1 MLKNYLKI
9 SWRNLIQNKVYSFIN
24 ITGLAI
30 GLAVCMLIVLYVG
43 HEYSYDRFHKNAE
56 RIFSVKSKLKLGND
70 SLYLNQLP
78 YSTPVELQ
86 QTEPSVEAFLRVR
99 QEREA
104 IIQNNQEPS
113 LKFAENKFIFTDPNF
128 FTFFSFKLQQGNKE
142 QVLQHPFSVVI
153 SENIARKYFGEKDPV
168 GKTIRYN
175 NTYDFI
181 VTGVAGKIPS
191 NSSIE
196 YDFVASVSSL
206 TSMAAKE
213 NSETKEENS
222 FLTYF
227 LLRQPADI
235 GKVEQQLL
243 RLGQAK
249 NKATGSY
256 IGTPLTSLRLSEGTD
271 TSNTKYL
278 KIFPFVAALI
288 LVLALIN
295 YMSLSTA
302 RSTTRT
308 KEIGVRKVLGAGRNM
323 IASQFFVESVLF
335 TSIAFVLGYLLCTFF
350 RPLFF
355 DFLQINIDGSFLLN
369 QYILLS
375 FGCLFII
382 TAILAAS
389 YPSILLSAY
398 KPAVVLYGKLS
409 RQSGGISVR
418 KFFTVFQ
425 FSISVIL
432 IVCGIVIN
440 KQIDFFRSTDTG
452 VSRENIV
459 MIPFTSNAAKQY
471 DALKKD
477 LSSTSAASQVSTALH
492 PMYKGYDVMGTKATN
507 TSQFVLIPYM
517 LVDQD
522 FISLLRLQWKIK
534 PQDPL
539 FYNNDS
545 AAILNETALQKL
557 GLGNDAVGKKMDD
570 ELTVAGVL
578 KDFNYAS
585 LQNKIDALCLFV
597 THDMYDSSSFW
608 AKNGGCFFV
617 KINPNVNISRFINEA
632 KTVYGKYDNE
642 SPFTY
647 NFLDDAFDAMYQ
659 AEDRLLKLLTAFTA
673 FTIFIACLGL
683 FGLAAFMV
691 IQRTKEVGVRKV
703 LGASVAQVT
712 FLLSKDFA
720 KLVLISVVIASP
732 IAWWIMDKWLTAFA
746 YRTPISWWVFG
757 ITVCIILSVALI
769 TVSVQAIKA
778 AVANPIKSLR
788 TE

>member
-30 GLAVCMLIVLYVG
+30 GLAVCMLIILFLG
-43 HEYSYDRFHKNAE
+43 HEYSYDKFHKNAG
-56 RIFSVKSKLKLGND
+56 RIFSVKSKIKLGND

-99 QEREA
+99 QEQEA
-104 IIQNNQEPS
+104 IIQNNLQPS
-113 LKFAENKFIFTDPNF
+113 LKFAENKFFFTDANF
-128 FTFFSFKLQQGNKE
+128 FKFFSFKLQQGNKE
-142 QVLQHPFSVVI
+142 QVLQNPFSVVI
-153 SENIARKYFGEKDPV
+153 SQNIAKKYFRDEDPV

-175 NTYDFI
+175 NTYDFVI
-181 VTGVAGKIPS
+181 TGVAGKIPS

-196 YDFVASVSSL
+196 FDFVASISSL
-206 TSMAAKE
+206 ASIAAKE
-213 NSETKEENS
+213 NGKAIEENE

-227 LLRQPADI
+227 LLKQPADI

-243 RLGQAK
+243 RLVEPK
-249 NKATGSY
+249 KKAFGRF
-256 IGTPLTSLRLSEGTD
+256 IGTPLTSLRLSEGAD

-278 KIFPFVAALI
+278 KIFPFVAILI

-308 KEIGVRKVLGAGRNM
+308 KEIGVRKVLGADRKM

-335 TSIAFVLGYLLCTFF
+335 TSIAFVLGYVLCTIF

-355 DFLQINIDGSFLLN
+355 DFMQINIDGSFLLN

-398 KPAVVLYGKLS
+398 RPVVVLYGKLG

-440 KQIDFFRSTDTG
+440 KQIDFFRNTDTG
-452 VSRENIV
+452 VNRENIV
-459 MIPFTSNAAKQY
+459 MIPFTSNAAKHY
-471 DALKKD
+471 EALKKD
-477 LSSTSAASQVSTALH
+477 LSSISATRQVSTALH
-492 PMYKGYDVMGTKATN
+492 PMYKGYDIMGTKATG
-507 TSQFVLIPYM
+507 TGQIVLIPYM

-522 FISLLRLQWKIK
+522 FISLLGLQWKIK

-539 FYNNDS
+539 FYHNDS
-545 AAILNETALQKL
+545 AVILNETALQKL
-557 GLGNDAVGKKMDD
+557 GMGNDAVGKKMDD
-570 ELTVAGVL
+570 ESTVAGVL

-597 THDMYDSSSFW
+597 THDMHDSSSFW

-617 KINPNVNISRFINEA
+617 KINPNVSISRFINEA
-632 KTVYGKYDNE
+632 KSVYGKYDNQ

-647 NFLDDAFDAMYQ
+647 NFLDDAFEAMYT

-691 IQRTKEVGVRKV
+691 IRRTKEVGVRKV

-732 IAWWIMDKWLTAFA
+732 LAWWIMDKWLTAFA
-746 YRTPISWWVFG
+746 YRTPVSWWVFG
-757 ITVCIILSVALI
+757 ITACITLSVALI
-769 TVSVQAIKA
+769 TISVQAIKA
-778 AVANPIKSLR
+778 AVANPVKSLR

>member
-1 MLKNYLKI
+1 MFKNYLKI

-30 GLAVCMLIVLYVG
+30 GLAACMLIVLYVG

-56 RIFSVKSKLKLGND
+56 RIFSVKSKIKLGND
-70 SLYLNQLP
+70 SLYLTQLP
-78 YSTPVELQ
+78 YTTPVELQ

-113 LKFAENKFIFTDPNF
+113 LKFAENKFFFADANF
-128 FTFFSFKLQQGNKE
+128 FTFFSFKLQRGNKD
-142 QVLQHPFSVVI
+142 QVLQNPFSVVI
-153 SENIARKYFGEKDPV
+153 SQNIAKKYFGEKDPV

-175 NTYDFI
+175 NIYDFI

-196 YDFVASVSSL
+196 FDFITSISSL
-206 TSMAAKE
+206 YSIAAKD
-213 NSETKEENS
+213 SGQAMEENNFS
-222 FLTYF
+222 TYF
-227 LLRQPADI
+227 LLKQPADI
-235 GKVEQQLL
+235 STVEQQLL
-243 RLGQAK
+243 RLGQPK
-249 NKATGSY
+249 NKAIGRY
-256 IGTPLTSLRLSEGTD
+256 IGTPLTSLRLSEATD
-271 TSNTKYL
+271 NSNTKYL

-288 LVLALIN
+288 LILALIN

-308 KEIGVRKVLGAGRNM
+308 KEIGVRKVLGADRKM
-323 IASQFFVESVLF
+323 IASQFFVESLLF
-335 TSIAFVLGYLLCTFF
+335 TSIAFVLGYVLCNLF

-355 DFLQINIDGSFLLN
+355 DMMQINIDGSFLLN

-375 FGCLFII
+375 FGLLFII

-398 KPAVVLYGKLS
+398 RPVVVLYGKLS
-409 RQSGGISVR
+409 RQGGGISVR

-440 KQIDFFRSTDTG
+440 KQIDFFRNTDTG
-452 VSRENIV
+452 VNRENIV
-459 MIPFTSNAAKQY
+459 LIPFTSNAAKHY
-471 DALKKD
+471 EALKKD
-477 LSSTSAASQVSTALH
+477 IGSISATRQVSIALH
-492 PMYKGYDVMGTKATN
+492 PMYKGYDMMGTKATS
-507 TSQFVLIPYM
+507 TGQFVFIPWM

-522 FISLLRLQWKIK
+522 FISLLGLQWKIK

-545 AAILNETALQKL
+545 AVILNETALQKL
-557 GLGNDAVGKKMDD
+557 GMGNDAVGRKMDD

-585 LQNKIDALCLFV
+585 LQNKIEALCLFV
-597 THDMYDSSSFW
+597 TKDNDSSSLW
-608 AKNGGCFFV
+608 TKNGGCFFV

-632 KTVYGKYDNE
+632 KTVYGKYDGE

-647 NFLDDAFDAMYQ
+647 NFLDDAFDAMYK
-659 AEDRLLKLLTAFTA
+659 AEDRLLKLLTAFTVFA
-673 FTIFIACLGL
+673 IFIACLGL

-720 KLVLISVVIASP
+720 KLVLISVVIAAP

-757 ITVCIILSVALI
+757 ITACITLSVALI
-769 TVSVQAIKA
+769 TISVQAIKA
-778 AVANPIKSLR
+778 AVANPVKSLR

>member
-1 MLKNYLKI
+1 MFKNYLKI

-56 RIFSVKSKLKLGND
+56 RIFSVKSKIKLGND
-70 SLYLNQLP
+70 SLYLTQLP
-78 YSTPVELQ
+78 YTTPVELQ

-113 LKFAENKFIFTDPNF
+113 LKFAENKFFFADANF
-128 FTFFSFKLQQGNKE
+128 FTFFSFKLQRGNKD
-142 QVLQHPFSVVI
+142 QVLQNPFSVVI
-153 SENIARKYFGEKDPV
+153 SQNIAKKYFGEKDPV

-175 NTYDFI
+175 NIYDFI

-196 YDFVASVSSL
+196 FDFITSISSL
-206 TSMAAKE
+206 YSIAAKD
-213 NSETKEENS
+213 SGQAMEENNFS
-222 FLTYF
+222 TYF
-227 LLRQPADI
+227 LLKQPADI
-235 GKVEQQLL
+235 STVEQQLL
-243 RLGQAK
+243 RLGQPK
-249 NKATGSY
+249 NKAIGRY
-256 IGTPLTSLRLSEGTD
+256 IGTPLTSLRLSEATD
-271 TSNTKYL
+271 NSNTKYL

-288 LVLALIN
+288 LILALIN

-308 KEIGVRKVLGAGRNM
+308 KEIGVRKVLGADRKM

-335 TSIAFVLGYLLCTFF
+335 TSIAFVLGYVLCNLF

-355 DFLQINIDGSFLLN
+355 DLMQINIDGSFLLN

-375 FGCLFII
+375 FGLLFII

-398 KPAVVLYGKLS
+398 RPVVVLYGKLS
-409 RQSGGISVR
+409 RQGGGISVR

-440 KQIDFFRSTDTG
+440 KQIDFFRNTDTG
-452 VSRENIV
+452 VNRENIV
-459 MIPFTSNAAKQY
+459 LIPFTSNAAKHY
-471 DALKKD
+471 EALKKD
-477 LSSTSAASQVSTALH
+477 IGSISATRQVSTALH
-492 PMYKGYDVMGTKATN
+492 PMYKGYDMMGTKATS
-507 TSQFVLIPYM
+507 TGQFVFIPWM

-522 FISLLRLQWKIK
+522 FISLLGLQWKIK

-545 AAILNETALQKL
+545 AVILNETALQKL
-557 GLGNDAVGKKMDD
+557 GMGNDAVGRKMDD

-585 LQNKIDALCLFV
+585 LQNKIEALCLFV
-597 THDMYDSSSFW
+597 TKDNDSSSLW
-608 AKNGGCFFV
+608 TKNGGCFFV

-632 KTVYGKYDNE
+632 KTVYGKYDGE

-647 NFLDDAFDAMYQ
+647 NFLDDAFDAMYK
-659 AEDRLLKLLTAFTA
+659 AEDRLLKLLTAFTVFA
-673 FTIFIACLGL
+673 IFIACLGL

-720 KLVLISVVIASP
+720 KLVLISVVIAAP

-757 ITVCIILSVALI
+757 ITACITLSVALI
-769 TVSVQAIKA
+769 TISVQAIKA
-778 AVANPIKSLR
+778 AVANPVKSLR

>member
-9 SWRNLIQNKVYSFIN
+9 SWRNLVQNKVYSFIN

-30 GLAVCMLIVLYVG
+30 GLAVCMLIVLYLG
-43 HEYSYDRFHKNAE
+43 HEYSYDKFHKNAG
-56 RIFSVKSKLKLGND
+56 RIFSVKSKIKLGND

-86 QTEPSVEAFLRVR
+86 KTEPSVEAFLRVR
-99 QEREA
+99 QERET

-113 LKFAENKFIFTDPNF
+113 LKFAENKFFFTDANF
-128 FTFFSFKLQQGNKE
+128 FTFFSFKLQQGNEE
-142 QVLQHPFSVVI
+142 QVLQNPFSVVI
-153 SENIARKYFGEKDPV
+153 SQNIAKKYFRDEDPV

-175 NTYDFI
+175 NSYDFVI
-181 VTGVAGKIPS
+181 TGVAGKIPS

-196 YDFVASVSSL
+196 FDFVASISNLVSI
-206 TSMAAKE
+206 AAKE
-213 NSETKEENS
+213 NGQAIGENNFS
-222 FLTYF
+222 TYF
-227 LLRQPADI
+227 LLKQSADI

-243 RLGQAK
+243 RLEELKKRGI
-249 NKATGSY
+249 GRY

-271 TSNTKYL
+271 NSNTKYL
-278 KIFPFVAALI
+278 KIFPFIAALI

-308 KEIGVRKVLGAGRNM
+308 KEIGVRKVLGASRKM
-323 IASQFFVESVLF
+323 IANQFFVESVLF
-335 TSIAFVLGYLLCTFF
+335 TSIAFVLGYVFCTLF

-355 DFLQINIDGSFLLN
+355 DFLQINIDGSFLLD

-375 FGCLFII
+375 FCCLFIV

-398 KPAVVLYGKLS
+398 RPAVVLYGKLS

-440 KQIDFFRSTDTG
+440 KQIDFFRNTDTG
-452 VSRENIV
+452 VDRENIV
-459 MIPFTSNAAKQY
+459 MIPFTSNAAKHY
-471 DALKKD
+471 EALKKD
-477 LSSTSAASQVSTALH
+477 LSSISATRQISTALH
-492 PMYKGYDVMGTKATN
+492 PMYKGYDIMGTKAAGTG
-507 TSQFVLIPYM
+507 QIVLIPWM

-522 FISLLRLQWKIK
+522 FITLLGLQWKIK

-545 AAILNETALQKL
+545 VAILNETALQKL
-557 GLGNDAVGKKMDD
+557 GMGDDAVGKKMDD
-570 ELTVAGVL
+570 ESTVAGVL

-585 LQNKIDALCLFV
+585 LQNKIEALCLFV
-597 THDMYDSSSFW
+597 THDNDSSSLW

-617 KINPNVNISRFINEA
+617 KINPNVNISRFINDA
-632 KTVYGKYDNE
+632 KSVFGKYDSE

-647 NFLDDAFDAMYQ
+647 NFLDDAFDAMYT
-659 AEDRLLKLLTAFTA
+659 AEDRLLKLLTTFTA

-703 LGASVAQVT
+703 LGASVAQIT

-720 KLVLISVVIASP
+720 KLVLMSVVIASP
-732 IAWWIMDKWLTAFA
+732 LAWWIMDKWLTAFA

-757 ITVCIILSVALI
+757 LTACITLSVALI
-769 TVSVQAIKA
+769 TISVQAIKT
-778 AVANPIKSLR
+778 AVANPVKSLR

>member
-1 MLKNYLKI
+1 MFRNYLKI

-56 RIFSVKSKLKLGND
+56 RIFSVKSKIKLGND
-70 SLYLNQLP
+70 SLYLTQLP
-78 YSTPVELQ
+78 YTTPVELQ
-86 QTEPSVEAFLRVR
+86 QTEPSVEAFLRMR

-113 LKFAENKFIFTDPNF
+113 LKFAENKFFFADANF
-128 FTFFSFKLQQGNKE
+128 FTFFSFKLQRGNKD
-142 QVLQHPFSVVI
+142 QVLQNPFSVVI
-153 SENIARKYFGEKDPV
+153 SQNIAKKYFGEKDPV

-196 YDFVASVSSL
+196 FDFITSISSL
-206 TSMAAKE
+206 YSIAAKD
-213 NSETKEENS
+213 SGQAMEENNFS
-222 FLTYF
+222 TYF
-227 LLRQPADI
+227 LLKQPADI
-235 GKVEQQLL
+235 SKVEQQLL
-243 RLGQAK
+243 RLGQPK
-249 NKATGSY
+249 NKAIGRY
-256 IGTPLTSLRLSEGTD
+256 IGTPLTSLRLSEATD
-271 TSNTKYL
+271 NSNTKYL

-288 LVLALIN
+288 LILALIN

-308 KEIGVRKVLGAGRNM
+308 KEIGVRKVLGADRKM

-335 TSIAFVLGYLLCTFF
+335 TSIAFVLGYVLCNLF

-355 DFLQINIDGSFLLN
+355 DLMQINIDGSFLLN

-375 FGCLFII
+375 FGLLFII

-398 KPAVVLYGKLS
+398 RPVVVLYGKLS

-440 KQIDFFRSTDTG
+440 KQIDFFRNTDTG
-452 VSRENIV
+452 VNRENIV
-459 MIPFTSNAAKQY
+459 LIPFTSNAAKHY
-471 DALKKD
+471 EALKKD
-477 LSSTSAASQVSTALH
+477 IGSISATRQVSTALH
-492 PMYKGYDVMGTKATN
+492 PMYKGYDMMGTKATS
-507 TSQFVLIPYM
+507 TGQFVFIPWM

-522 FISLLRLQWKIK
+522 FISLLGLQWKIK

-545 AAILNETALQKL
+545 AVILNETALQKL
-557 GLGNDAVGKKMDD
+557 GMGNDAVGRKMDD

-585 LQNKIDALCLFV
+585 LQNKIEALCLFV
-597 THDMYDSSSFW
+597 TKDNDSSSLW
-608 AKNGGCFFV
+608 TKNGGCFFV

-632 KTVYGKYDNE
+632 KTVYGKYDGE

-647 NFLDDAFDAMYQ
+647 NFLDDAFDAMYK
-659 AEDRLLKLLTAFTA
+659 AEDRLLKLLTAFTVFA
-673 FTIFIACLGL
+673 IFIACLGL

-720 KLVLISVVIASP
+720 KLVLISVVIAAP

-757 ITVCIILSVALI
+757 ITACITLSVALI
-769 TVSVQAIKA
+769 TISVQAIKA
-778 AVANPIKSLR
+778 AVANPVKSLR

>member
-1 MLKNYLKI
+1 MI
-9 SWRNLIQNKVYSFIN
+9 SQ
-24 ITGLAI
+24 
-30 GLAVCMLIVLYVG
+30 
-43 HEYSYDRFHKNAE
+43 
-56 RIFSVKSKLKLGND
+56 
-70 SLYLNQLP
+70 
-78 YSTPVELQ
+78 
-86 QTEPSVEAFLRVR
+86 
-99 QEREA
+99 
-104 IIQNNQEPS
+104 
-113 LKFAENKFIFTDPNF
+113 
-128 FTFFSFKLQQGNKE
+128 
-142 QVLQHPFSVVI
+142 
-153 SENIARKYFGEKDPV
+153 NIAKKYFRDEDPV

-196 YDFVASVSSL
+196 FDFVTSISSL
-206 TSMAAKE
+206 ASISAKE
-213 NSETKEENS
+213 NVKAIEENE

-227 LLRQPADI
+227 LLKQPADI
-235 GKVEQQLL
+235 DKVERQLL
-243 RLGQAK
+243 RLAEQKK
-249 NKATGSY
+249 NVAGRY
-256 IGTPLTSLRLSEGTD
+256 IGTPLTSLRLSEETD
-271 TSNTKYL
+271 NSNTKYL

-288 LVLALIN
+288 LILALIN

-308 KEIGVRKVLGAGRNM
+308 KEIGVRKVLGADRKM

-335 TSIAFVLGYLLCTFF
+335 TSIAFLLGYVLCTLF
-350 RPLFF
+350 RSLFF
-355 DFLQINIDGSFLLN
+355 DVMQINIDGSFLLN

-382 TAILAAS
+382 TAIVAAS

-398 KPAVVLYGKLS
+398 RPVVVLYGKLS
-409 RQSGGISVR
+409 RQTGGISVR

-440 KQIDFFRSTDTG
+440 KQIDFFRNTDTG
-452 VSRENIV
+452 VNRENIV
-459 MIPFTSNAAKQY
+459 MIPFSSNAAKQY
-471 DALKKD
+471 DALKRD
-477 LSSTSAASQVSTALH
+477 LSSISATSQISTALH
-492 PMYKGYDVMGTKATN
+492 PMYKGYDMMGTKAASTG
-507 TSQFVLIPYM
+507 QFIFIPYM

-522 FISLLRLQWKIK
+522 FISLLGLQWKIK

-557 GLGNDAVGKKMDD
+557 GMGNDAVGRKMDD
-570 ELTVAGVL
+570 ELTVAGVV

-585 LQNKIDALCLFV
+585 LQNNIQALCLFV
-597 THDMYDSSSFW
+597 TPETKFRNNDSSSLW

-617 KINPNVNISRFINEA
+617 KINPNVNISRFLNEA
-632 KTVYGKYDNE
+632 KSVYGKYDSE

-647 NFLDDAFDAMYQ
+647 NFLDDAFDAMYT

-720 KLVLISVVIASP
+720 KLVLVSVVIASP

-757 ITVCIILSVALI
+757 ITACITLSVALI
-769 TVSVQAIKA
+769 TISVQAIKTA
-778 AVANPIKSLR
+778 IANPIKSLR

>member
-9 SWRNLIQNKVYSFIN
+9 SWRNLVQNKVYSFIN

-30 GLAVCMLIVLYVG
+30 GLAVCMLIVLYLG
-43 HEYSYDRFHKNAE
+43 HEYSYDKFHKNAG
-56 RIFSVKSKLKLGND
+56 RIFSVKSKIKLGND

-86 QTEPSVEAFLRVR
+86 KTEPSVEAFLRVR
-99 QEREA
+99 QERET

-113 LKFAENKFIFTDPNF
+113 LKFAENKFFFTDANF
-128 FTFFSFKLQQGNKE
+128 FTFFSFKLQQGNEE
-142 QVLQHPFSVVI
+142 QVLQNPFSVVI
-153 SENIARKYFGEKDPV
+153 SQNIAKKYFRDEDPV

-175 NTYDFI
+175 NSYDFVI
-181 VTGVAGKIPS
+181 TGVAGKIPS

-196 YDFVASVSSL
+196 FDFVASISSL
-206 TSMAAKE
+206 VSIAAKE
-213 NSETKEENS
+213 NGRAIEEDG
-222 FLTYF
+222 FLTY
-227 LLRQPADI
+227 LILKQAADI

-243 RLGQAK
+243 RLEQPK
-249 NKATGSY
+249 NKAIGNY
-256 IGTPLTSLRLSEGTD
+256 IGTPLASLRLSEGID
-271 TSNTKYL
+271 NSNTKYL

-308 KEIGVRKVLGAGRNM
+308 KEIGVRKVLGADRKM

-335 TSIAFVLGYLLCTFF
+335 TSIAFVLGYILCTLF

-355 DFLQINIDGSFLLN
+355 GFMQINIDGSFLLN

-375 FGCLFII
+375 FGCLFFI

-398 KPAVVLYGKLS
+398 RPAVILYGKLS

-440 KQIDFFRSTDTG
+440 KQIDFFRNTDTG
-452 VSRENIV
+452 VNRENIV
-459 MIPFTSNAAKQY
+459 MIPFTSNAAKHY
-471 DALKKD
+471 EALKKD
-477 LSSTSAASQVSTALH
+477 LSSIAATRQISTALH
-492 PMYKGYDVMGTKATN
+492 PMYKGYDIMGTKAAGTG
-507 TSQFVLIPYM
+507 QIVLIPWM

-522 FISLLRLQWKIK
+522 FISLLGLQWKIK

-545 AAILNETALQKL
+545 VAILNETALQKL
-557 GLGNDAVGKKMDD
+557 GMGNDAVGKKMDD
-570 ELTVAGVL
+570 ESTVAGVL

-585 LQNKIDALCLFV
+585 LQNKIEALCLFV
-597 THDMYDSSSFW
+597 TADNDSSSLW

-617 KINPNVNISRFINEA
+617 KINPNVNISRFINDA
-632 KTVYGKYDNE
+632 KSVFGKYDSE

-647 NFLDDAFDAMYQ
+647 NFLDDAFDAMYT
-659 AEDRLLKLLTAFTA
+659 AEDRLLKLLTTFTA

-703 LGASVAQVT
+703 LGASVAQIT

-720 KLVLISVVIASP
+720 KLVLMSVVIASP
-732 IAWWIMDKWLTAFA
+732 LAWWIMDKWLTAFA

-757 ITVCIILSVALI
+757 ITTCIILFVALVTI
-769 TVSVQAIKA
+769 SVQAIKT
-778 AVANPIKSLR
+778 AVANPVKSLR

>member
-1 MLKNYLKI
+1 MFKNYLKI
-9 SWRNLIQNKVYSFIN
+9 SWRSLIQNKVYSFIN

-30 GLAVCMLIVLYVG
+30 GLAACMLIVLYVG

-56 RIFSVKSKLKLGND
+56 RIFSVKSKIKLGND
-70 SLYLNQLP
+70 SLYLTQLP
-78 YSTPVELQ
+78 YTTPVELQ

-113 LKFAENKFIFTDPNF
+113 LKFAENKFFFADANF
-128 FTFFSFKLQQGNKE
+128 FSFFSFKLQRGNKD
-142 QVLQHPFSVVI
+142 QVLQNPFSVVI
-153 SENIARKYFGEKDPV
+153 SQNIAKKYFGEKDPV

-175 NTYDFI
+175 NIYDFI

-196 YDFVASVSSL
+196 FDFITSISSL
-206 TSMAAKE
+206 YSIAAKD
-213 NSETKEENS
+213 SGQAMEENNFS
-222 FLTYF
+222 TYF
-227 LLRQPADI
+227 LLKQPADI
-235 GKVEQQLL
+235 SKVEQQLL
-243 RLGQAK
+243 RLGQSK
-249 NKATGSY
+249 NKAIGKY
-256 IGTPLTSLRLSEGTD
+256 IGTPLTSLRLSEATD
-271 TSNTKYL
+271 NSNTKYL

-288 LVLALIN
+288 LILALIN

-308 KEIGVRKVLGAGRNM
+308 KEIGVRKVLGADRKM

-335 TSIAFVLGYLLCTFF
+335 TSIAFVLGYVLCSLF

-355 DFLQINIDGSFLLN
+355 DLMQINIDGSFLLN

-375 FGCLFII
+375 FGFLFII

-398 KPAVVLYGKLS
+398 RPVVVLYGKLS
-409 RQSGGISVR
+409 RQGGGISVR

-440 KQIDFFRSTDTG
+440 KQIDFFRNTDTG
-452 VSRENIV
+452 VNRENIV
-459 MIPFTSNAAKQY
+459 LIPFTSNAAKHY
-471 DALKKD
+471 EALKKD
-477 LSSTSAASQVSTALH
+477 IGAISATRQVSTALH
-492 PMYKGYDVMGTKATN
+492 PMYKGYDMMGTKATS
-507 TSQFVLIPYM
+507 TGQFVFIPWM

-522 FISLLRLQWKIK
+522 FISLLGLQWKIK

-545 AAILNETALQKL
+545 AVILNETALQKL
-557 GLGNDAVGKKMDD
+557 GMGNDAVGRKMDD

-585 LQNKIDALCLFV
+585 LQNKIEALCLFV
-597 THDMYDSSSFW
+597 TKDNDSSSLW
-608 AKNGGCFFV
+608 TKNGGCFFV
-617 KINPNVNISRFINEA
+617 KINPNVNISRFINDA
-632 KTVYGKYDNE
+632 RSVYGKYDRE

-647 NFLDDAFDAMYQ
+647 NFLDDAFDAMYK
-659 AEDRLLKLLTAFTA
+659 AEDRLLKLLTAFTVFA
-673 FTIFIACLGL
+673 IFIACLGL

-720 KLVLISVVIASP
+720 KLVLISVVIAAP

-757 ITVCIILSVALI
+757 ITACITLSVALI
-769 TVSVQAIKA
+769 TISVQAIKA
-778 AVANPIKSLR
+778 AVANPVKSLR

>member
-1 MLKNYLKI
+1 MFKNYLKI

-56 RIFSVKSKLKLGND
+56 RIFSVKSKIKLGND
-70 SLYLNQLP
+70 SLYLTQLP
-78 YSTPVELQ
+78 YTTPVELQ

-113 LKFAENKFIFTDPNF
+113 LKFAENKFFFADANF
-128 FTFFSFKLQQGNKE
+128 FTFFSFKLQRGNKD
-142 QVLQHPFSVVI
+142 QVLQNPFSVVI
-153 SENIARKYFGEKDPV
+153 SQNIAKKYFGEKDPV

-196 YDFVASVSSL
+196 FDFITSISSL
-206 TSMAAKE
+206 YSIAAKD
-213 NSETKEENS
+213 SGQAMEENNFS
-222 FLTYF
+222 TYF
-227 LLRQPADI
+227 LLKQPADI
-235 GKVEQQLL
+235 SKVEQQLL
-243 RLGQAK
+243 RLGQPK
-249 NKATGSY
+249 NKAIGRY
-256 IGTPLTSLRLSEGTD
+256 IGTPLTSLRLSEATD
-271 TSNTKYL
+271 NSNTKYL

-288 LVLALIN
+288 LILALIN

-308 KEIGVRKVLGAGRNM
+308 KEIGVRKVLGADRKM

-335 TSIAFVLGYLLCTFF
+335 TSIAFVLGYVLCSLF

-355 DFLQINIDGSFLLN
+355 DLMQIDIDGSFLLN

-375 FGCLFII
+375 FGFLFII

-398 KPAVVLYGKLS
+398 RPVVVLYGKLS

-440 KQIDFFRSTDTG
+440 KQIDFFRNTDTG
-452 VSRENIV
+452 VNRENIV
-459 MIPFTSNAAKQY
+459 LIPFTSNAAKHY
-471 DALKKD
+471 EALKKD
-477 LSSTSAASQVSTALH
+477 IGSISATRQVSTALH
-492 PMYKGYDVMGTKATN
+492 PMYKGYDMMGTKATS
-507 TSQFVLIPYM
+507 TGQFVFIPWM

-522 FISLLRLQWKIK
+522 FISLLGLQWKIK

-545 AAILNETALQKL
+545 AVILNETALQKL
-557 GLGNDAVGKKMDD
+557 GMGNDAVGRKMDD

-585 LQNKIDALCLFV
+585 LQNKIEALCLFV
-597 THDMYDSSSFW
+597 TKDNDSSSLW
-608 AKNGGCFFV
+608 TKNGGCFFV

-632 KTVYGKYDNE
+632 KTVYGKYDGE

-647 NFLDDAFDAMYQ
+647 NFLDDAFDAMYK
-659 AEDRLLKLLTAFTA
+659 AEDRLLKLLTAFTVFA
-673 FTIFIACLGL
+673 IFIACLGL

-720 KLVLISVVIASP
+720 KLVLISVVIAAP

-757 ITVCIILSVALI
+757 ITACITLSVALI
-769 TVSVQAIKA
+769 TISVQAIKA
-778 AVANPIKSLR
+778 AVANPVKSLR

>member
-1 MLKNYLKI
+1 MFKNYLKI
-9 SWRNLIQNKVYSFIN
+9 SWRSLIQNKVYSFIN

-30 GLAVCMLIVLYVG
+30 GLAACMLIVLYVG

-56 RIFSVKSKLKLGND
+56 RIFSVKSKIKLGND
-70 SLYLNQLP
+70 SLYLTQLP
-78 YSTPVELQ
+78 YTTPVELQ

-113 LKFAENKFIFTDPNF
+113 LKFAENKFFFADANF
-128 FTFFSFKLQQGNKE
+128 FTFFSFKLQRGNKD
-142 QVLQHPFSVVI
+142 QVLQNPFSVVI
-153 SENIARKYFGEKDPV
+153 SQNIAKKYFGEKDPV

-175 NTYDFI
+175 NIYDFI

-196 YDFVASVSSL
+196 FDFITSISSL
-206 TSMAAKE
+206 YSIAAKD
-213 NSETKEENS
+213 SGQAMEENNFS
-222 FLTYF
+222 TYF
-227 LLRQPADI
+227 LLKQPADI
-235 GKVEQQLL
+235 SKVEQQLL
-243 RLGQAK
+243 RLGQPK
-249 NKATGSY
+249 NKAIGRY
-256 IGTPLTSLRLSEGTD
+256 IGTPLTSLRLSEATD
-271 TSNTKYL
+271 NSNTKYL

-288 LVLALIN
+288 LILALIN

-308 KEIGVRKVLGAGRNM
+308 KEIGVRKVLGADRKM
-323 IASQFFVESVLF
+323 IASQFFVESLLF
-335 TSIAFVLGYLLCTFF
+335 TSIAFVLGYVLCNLF

-355 DFLQINIDGSFLLN
+355 DMMQINIDGSFLLN

-375 FGCLFII
+375 FGLLFII

-398 KPAVVLYGKLS
+398 RPVVVLYGKLS
-409 RQSGGISVR
+409 RQGGGISVR

-440 KQIDFFRSTDTG
+440 KQIDFFRNTDTG
-452 VSRENIV
+452 VNRENIV
-459 MIPFTSNAAKQY
+459 LIPFTSNAAKHY
-471 DALKKD
+471 EALKKD
-477 LSSTSAASQVSTALH
+477 IGSISATRQVSIALH
-492 PMYKGYDVMGTKATN
+492 PMYKGYDMMGTKATS
-507 TSQFVLIPYM
+507 TGQFVFIPWM

-522 FISLLRLQWKIK
+522 FISLLGLQWKIK

-545 AAILNETALQKL
+545 AVILNETALQKL
-557 GLGNDAVGKKMDD
+557 GMGNDAVGRKMDD

-585 LQNKIDALCLFV
+585 LQNKIEALCLFV
-597 THDMYDSSSFW
+597 TKDNDSSSLW
-608 AKNGGCFFV
+608 TKNGGCFFV

-632 KTVYGKYDNE
+632 KTVYGKYDGE

-647 NFLDDAFDAMYQ
+647 NFLDDAFDAMYK
-659 AEDRLLKLLTAFTA
+659 AEDRLLKLLTAFTVFA
-673 FTIFIACLGL
+673 IFIACLGL

-720 KLVLISVVIASP
+720 KLVLISVVIAAP

-757 ITVCIILSVALI
+757 ITACITLSVALI
-769 TVSVQAIKA
+769 TISVQAIKA
-778 AVANPIKSLR
+778 AVANPVKSLR

>member
-1 MLKNYLKI
+1 MFKNYLKI

-56 RIFSVKSKLKLGND
+56 RIFSVKSKIKLGND
-70 SLYLNQLP
+70 SLYLTQLP
-78 YSTPVELQ
+78 YTTPVELQ

-113 LKFAENKFIFTDPNF
+113 LKFAENKFFFADANF
-128 FTFFSFKLQQGNKE
+128 FTFFSFKLQRGNKD
-142 QVLQHPFSVVI
+142 QVLQNPFSVVI
-153 SENIARKYFGEKDPV
+153 SQNIAKKYFGEKDPV

-196 YDFVASVSSL
+196 FDFITSISSL
-206 TSMAAKE
+206 YSIAAKD
-213 NSETKEENS
+213 SGQAMEENNFS
-222 FLTYF
+222 TYF
-227 LLRQPADI
+227 LLKQPADI
-235 GKVEQQLL
+235 STVEQQLL
-243 RLGQAK
+243 RLGQPK
-249 NKATGSY
+249 NKAIGRY
-256 IGTPLTSLRLSEGTD
+256 IGTPLTSLRLSEATD
-271 TSNTKYL
+271 NSNTKYL

-288 LVLALIN
+288 LILALIN

-308 KEIGVRKVLGAGRNM
+308 KEIGVRKVLGADRKM
-323 IASQFFVESVLF
+323 IASQFFVESLLF
-335 TSIAFVLGYLLCTFF
+335 TSIAFVLGYVLCNLF

-355 DFLQINIDGSFLLN
+355 DMMQINIDGSFLLN

-375 FGCLFII
+375 FGLLFII

-398 KPAVVLYGKLS
+398 RPVVVLYGKLS
-409 RQSGGISVR
+409 RQGGGISVR

-440 KQIDFFRSTDTG
+440 KQIDFFRNTDTG
-452 VSRENIV
+452 VNRENIV
-459 MIPFTSNAAKQY
+459 LIPFTSNAAKHY
-471 DALKKD
+471 EALKKD
-477 LSSTSAASQVSTALH
+477 IGSISATRQVSTALH
-492 PMYKGYDVMGTKATN
+492 PMYKGYDMMGTKATS
-507 TSQFVLIPYM
+507 TGQFVFIPWM

-522 FISLLRLQWKIK
+522 FISLLGLQWKIK

-545 AAILNETALQKL
+545 AVILNETALQKL
-557 GLGNDAVGKKMDD
+557 GMGNDAVGRKMDD

-585 LQNKIDALCLFV
+585 LQNKIEALCLFV
-597 THDMYDSSSFW
+597 TKDNDSSSLW
-608 AKNGGCFFV
+608 TKNGGCFFV

-632 KTVYGKYDNE
+632 KTVYGKYDGE

-647 NFLDDAFDAMYQ
+647 NFLDDAFDAMYK
-659 AEDRLLKLLTAFTA
+659 AEDRLLKLLTAFTVFA
-673 FTIFIACLGL
+673 IFIACLGL

-720 KLVLISVVIASP
+720 KLVLISVVIAAP

-757 ITVCIILSVALI
+757 ITACITLSVALI
-769 TVSVQAIKA
+769 TISVQAIKA
-778 AVANPIKSLR
+778 AVANPVKSLR

>member
-9 SWRNLIQNKVYSFIN
+9 SWRNLVQNKVYSFIN

-56 RIFSVKSKLKLGND
+56 RIFSVKSKIKLGND

-113 LKFAENKFIFTDPNF
+113 LKFAENKFFFTDANF

-142 QVLQHPFSVVI
+142 QVLQNPFSVVI
-153 SENIARKYFGEKDPV
+153 SQNIAKKYFRDEDPV

-196 YDFVASVSSL
+196 FDFVTSISSL
-206 TSMAAKE
+206 ASIAAKE
-213 NSETKEENS
+213 NGKAIEEDD

-227 LLRQPADI
+227 LLKQPADI
-235 GKVEQQLL
+235 SKVEQQLL
-243 RLGQAK
+243 RLGEPK
-249 NKATGSY
+249 KKAIGSF

-288 LVLALIN
+288 LILALIN

-308 KEIGVRKVLGAGRNM
+308 KEIGVRKVLGAGRKM

-335 TSIAFVLGYLLCTFF
+335 TSIAFVLGYVLCTLF

-355 DFLQINIDGSFLLN
+355 DFMQINIDGSFLLN

-398 KPAVVLYGKLS
+398 RPVVVLYGKLG

-440 KQIDFFRSTDTG
+440 KQIDFFRNTDTG
-452 VSRENIV
+452 VNRENIV
-459 MIPFTSNAAKQY
+459 MIPFTSNAAKHY

-477 LSSTSAASQVSTALH
+477 LSSISATRQISTALH
-492 PMYKGYDVMGTKATN
+492 PMYKGYDIMGTKAASTG
-507 TSQFVLIPYM
+507 QIVLIP
-517 LVDQD
+517 
-522 FISLLRLQWKIK
+522 
-534 PQDPL
+534 
-539 FYNNDS
+539 
-545 AAILNETALQKL
+545 
-557 GLGNDAVGKKMDD
+557 
-570 ELTVAGVL
+570 
-578 KDFNYAS
+578 
-585 LQNKIDALCLFV
+585 
-597 THDMYDSSSFW
+597 
-608 AKNGGCFFV
+608 
-617 KINPNVNISRFINEA
+617 
-632 KTVYGKYDNE
+632 
-642 SPFTY
+642 
-647 NFLDDAFDAMYQ
+647 
-659 AEDRLLKLLTAFTA
+659 
-673 FTIFIACLGL
+673 
-683 FGLAAFMV
+683 
-691 IQRTKEVGVRKV
+691 
-703 LGASVAQVT
+703 
-712 FLLSKDFA
+712 
-720 KLVLISVVIASP
+720 
-732 IAWWIMDKWLTAFA
+732 
-746 YRTPISWWVFG
+746 
-757 ITVCIILSVALI
+757 
-769 TVSVQAIKA
+769 
-778 AVANPIKSLR
+778 
-788 TE
+788 

>member
-9 SWRNLIQNKVYSFIN
+9 SWRNLVQNKVYSFIN

-30 GLAVCMLIVLYVG
+30 GLAVCMLIILFLG
-43 HEYSYDRFHKNAE
+43 HEYSYDKFHKNAE
-56 RIFSVKSKLKLGND
+56 RIFSVKSKIKLGND

-78 YSTPVELQ
+78 YRTPLELQ

-104 IIQNNQEPS
+104 IIQNNQGPS
-113 LKFAENKFIFTDPNF
+113 LKFAESKFFFTDPNF

-142 QVLQHPFSVVI
+142 RVLQNPFSVVI
-153 SENIARKYFGEKDPV
+153 SQNTAKKYFGDEDPV

-181 VTGVAGKIPS
+181 ITGVAGKIPS

-196 YDFVASVSSL
+196 FDFVTSISSL

-213 NSETKEENS
+213 NGKAMEEDN

-227 LLRQPADI
+227 LLKQPADI

-243 RLGQAK
+243 RLEKSKQ
-249 NKATGSY
+249 KALGSY
-256 IGTPLTSLRLSEGTD
+256 IGTPLTSLRQSGGTD

-302 RSTTRT
+302 RATTRT
-308 KEIGVRKVLGAGRNM
+308 KEIGVRKVLGAGRKM
-323 IASQFFVESVLF
+323 IAGQFFVESVLF
-335 TSIAFVLGYLLCTFF
+335 TSIAFVLGYVLCTIF

-355 DFLQINIDGSFLLN
+355 DFMQINIDGSFLLN
-369 QYILLS
+369 HYILLP

-382 TAILAAS
+382 TAVLAAS

-398 KPAVVLYGKLS
+398 RPVVVLYGKPG

-432 IVCGIVIN
+432 LVCGIVIN
-440 KQIDFFRSTDTG
+440 KQIDFFRNTDTG
-452 VSRENIV
+452 VNRENIV
-459 MIPFTSNAAKQY
+459 MIPFTSNAAKHY

-477 LSSTSAASQVSTALH
+477 LSSISATRKISTALH
-492 PMYKGYDVMGTKATN
+492 PMYKGYDIMGTKAAGTG
-507 TSQFVLIPYM
+507 QFVFIPWM

-522 FISLLRLQWKIK
+522 FISLLGLQWKIK
-534 PQDPL
+534 PPDPL

-545 AAILNETALQKL
+545 AVILNETALQKL
-557 GLGNDAVGKKMDD
+557 GMGNDPVGKKMDD
-570 ELTVAGVL
+570 ELMVAGVV

-597 THDMYDSSSFW
+597 THGNDSSSLW
-608 AKNGGCFFV
+608 TKNGGCFFV
-617 KINPNVNISRFINEA
+617 EVHSYCHYFRFSNCA
-632 KTVYGKYDNE
+632 KNG
-642 SPFTY
+642 
-647 NFLDDAFDAMYQ
+647 
-659 AEDRLLKLLTAFTA
+659 
-673 FTIFIACLGL
+673 
-683 FGLAAFMV
+683 
-691 IQRTKEVGVRKV
+691 
-703 LGASVAQVT
+703 
-712 FLLSKDFA
+712 
-720 KLVLISVVIASP
+720 
-732 IAWWIMDKWLTAFA
+732 
-746 YRTPISWWVFG
+746 
-757 ITVCIILSVALI
+757 
-769 TVSVQAIKA
+769 
-778 AVANPIKSLR
+778 
-788 TE
+788 

>member
-1 MLKNYLKI
+1 MFKNYLKI

-56 RIFSVKSKLKLGND
+56 RIFSVKSKIKLGND
-70 SLYLNQLP
+70 SLYLTQLP
-78 YSTPVELQ
+78 YTTPVELQ

-113 LKFAENKFIFTDPNF
+113 LKFAENKFFFADANF
-128 FTFFSFKLQQGNKE
+128 FTFFSFKLQRGNKD
-142 QVLQHPFSVVI
+142 QVLQNPFSVVI
-153 SENIARKYFGEKDPV
+153 SQNIAKKYFGEKDPV

-196 YDFVASVSSL
+196 FDFITSISSL
-206 TSMAAKE
+206 YSIAAKD
-213 NSETKEENS
+213 SGQAMEENNFS
-222 FLTYF
+222 TYF
-227 LLRQPADI
+227 LLKQPADI
-235 GKVEQQLL
+235 STVEQQLL
-243 RLGQAK
+243 RLGQPK
-249 NKATGSY
+249 NKAIGRY
-256 IGTPLTSLRLSEGTD
+256 IGTPLTSLRLSEATD
-271 TSNTKYL
+271 NSNTKYL

-288 LVLALIN
+288 LILALIN

-308 KEIGVRKVLGAGRNM
+308 KEIGVRKVLGADRKM
-323 IASQFFVESVLF
+323 IASQFFVESLLF
-335 TSIAFVLGYLLCTFF
+335 TSIAFVLGYVLCNLF

-355 DFLQINIDGSFLLN
+355 DLMQINIDGSFLLN

-375 FGCLFII
+375 FGLLFII

-398 KPAVVLYGKLS
+398 RPVVVLYGKLS

-440 KQIDFFRSTDTG
+440 KQIDFFRNTDTG
-452 VSRENIV
+452 VNRENIV
-459 MIPFTSNAAKQY
+459 LIPFTSNAAKHY
-471 DALKKD
+471 EALKKD
-477 LSSTSAASQVSTALH
+477 IGSISATRQVSTALH
-492 PMYKGYDVMGTKATN
+492 PMYKGYDMMGTKATS
-507 TSQFVLIPYM
+507 TGQFVFIPWM

-522 FISLLRLQWKIK
+522 FISLLGLQWKIK
-534 PQDPL
+534 PQDSL

-545 AAILNETALQKL
+545 AVILNETALQKL
-557 GLGNDAVGKKMDD
+557 GMGNDAVGRKMDD

-585 LQNKIDALCLFV
+585 LQNKIEALCLFV
-597 THDMYDSSSFW
+597 TKDNDSSSLW
-608 AKNGGCFFV
+608 TKNGGCFFV

-632 KTVYGKYDNE
+632 KTVYGKYDGE

-647 NFLDDAFDAMYQ
+647 NFLDDAFDAMYK
-659 AEDRLLKLLTAFTA
+659 AEDRLLKLLTAFTVFA
-673 FTIFIACLGL
+673 IFIACLGL

-720 KLVLISVVIASP
+720 KLVLISVVIAAP

-757 ITVCIILSVALI
+757 ITACITLSVALI
-769 TVSVQAIKA
+769 TISVQAIKA
-778 AVANPIKSLR
+778 AVANPVKSLR

>member
-1 MLKNYLKI
+1 MFKNYLKI

-56 RIFSVKSKLKLGND
+56 RIFSVKSKIKLGND
-70 SLYLNQLP
+70 SLYLTQLP
-78 YSTPVELQ
+78 YTTPVELQ

-113 LKFAENKFIFTDPNF
+113 LKFAENKFFFADANF
-128 FTFFSFKLQQGNKE
+128 FTFFSFKLQRGNKD
-142 QVLQHPFSVVI
+142 QVLQNPFSVVI
-153 SENIARKYFGEKDPV
+153 SQNIAKKYFGEKDPV

-175 NTYDFI
+175 NIYDFI

-196 YDFVASVSSL
+196 FDFITSISSL
-206 TSMAAKE
+206 YSIAAKD
-213 NSETKEENS
+213 SGQAMEENNFS
-222 FLTYF
+222 TYF
-227 LLRQPADI
+227 LLKQPADI
-235 GKVEQQLL
+235 STVEQQLL
-243 RLGQAK
+243 RLGQPK
-249 NKATGSY
+249 NKAIGRY
-256 IGTPLTSLRLSEGTD
+256 IGTPLTSLRLSEATD
-271 TSNTKYL
+271 NSNTKYL

-288 LVLALIN
+288 LILALIN

-308 KEIGVRKVLGAGRNM
+308 KEIGVRKVLGADRKM

-335 TSIAFVLGYLLCTFF
+335 TSIAFVLGYVLCNLF

-355 DFLQINIDGSFLLN
+355 DLMQINIDGSFLLN

-375 FGCLFII
+375 FGFLFII

-398 KPAVVLYGKLS
+398 RPVVVLYGKLS

-440 KQIDFFRSTDTG
+440 KQIDFFRNTDTG
-452 VSRENIV
+452 VNRENIV
-459 MIPFTSNAAKQY
+459 LIPFTSNAAKHY
-471 DALKKD
+471 EALKKD
-477 LSSTSAASQVSTALH
+477 IGSISATRQVSTALH
-492 PMYKGYDVMGTKATN
+492 PMYKGYDMMGTKATS
-507 TSQFVLIPYM
+507 TGQFVFIPWM

-522 FISLLRLQWKIK
+522 FISLLGLQWKIK

-545 AAILNETALQKL
+545 AVILNETALQKL
-557 GLGNDAVGKKMDD
+557 GMGNDAVGRKMDD

-585 LQNKIDALCLFV
+585 LQNKIEALCLFV
-597 THDMYDSSSFW
+597 TKDNDSSSLW
-608 AKNGGCFFV
+608 TKNGGCFFV

-632 KTVYGKYDNE
+632 KTVYGKYDGE

-647 NFLDDAFDAMYQ
+647 NFLDDAFDAMYK
-659 AEDRLLKLLTAFTA
+659 AEDRLLKLLTAFTVFA
-673 FTIFIACLGL
+673 IFIACLGL

-720 KLVLISVVIASP
+720 KLVLISVVIAAP

-757 ITVCIILSVALI
+757 ITACITLSVALI
-769 TVSVQAIKA
+769 TISVQAIKA
-778 AVANPIKSLR
+778 AVANPVKSLR

>member
-1 MLKNYLKI
+1 MFKNYLKI

-56 RIFSVKSKLKLGND
+56 RIFSVKSKIKLGND
-70 SLYLNQLP
+70 SLYLTQLP
-78 YSTPVELQ
+78 YTTPVELQ

-113 LKFAENKFIFTDPNF
+113 LKFAENKFFFADANF
-128 FTFFSFKLQQGNKE
+128 FTFFSFKLQRGNKD
-142 QVLQHPFSVVI
+142 QVLQNPFSVVI
-153 SENIARKYFGEKDPV
+153 SQNIAKKYFGEKDPV

-196 YDFVASVSSL
+196 FDFITSISSL
-206 TSMAAKE
+206 YSIAAKD
-213 NSETKEENS
+213 SGQAMEENNFS
-222 FLTYF
+222 TYF
-227 LLRQPADI
+227 LLKQPADI
-235 GKVEQQLL
+235 STVEQQLL
-243 RLGQAK
+243 RLGQPK
-249 NKATGSY
+249 NKAIGRY
-256 IGTPLTSLRLSEGTD
+256 IGTPLTSLRLSEATD
-271 TSNTKYL
+271 NSNTKYL

-288 LVLALIN
+288 LILALIN

-308 KEIGVRKVLGAGRNM
+308 KEIGVRKVLGADRKM
-323 IASQFFVESVLF
+323 IASQFFVESLLF
-335 TSIAFVLGYLLCTFF
+335 TSIAFVLGYVLCNLF

-355 DFLQINIDGSFLLN
+355 DMMQINIDGSFLLN

-375 FGCLFII
+375 FGLLFII

-398 KPAVVLYGKLS
+398 RPVVVLYGKLS
-409 RQSGGISVR
+409 RQGGGISVR

-440 KQIDFFRSTDTG
+440 KQIDFFRNTDTG
-452 VSRENIV
+452 VNRENIV
-459 MIPFTSNAAKQY
+459 LIPFTSNAAKHY
-471 DALKKD
+471 EALKKD
-477 LSSTSAASQVSTALH
+477 IGSISATRQVSTALH
-492 PMYKGYDVMGTKATN
+492 PMYKGYDMMGTKATS
-507 TSQFVLIPYM
+507 TGQFVFIPWM

-522 FISLLRLQWKIK
+522 FISLLGLQWKIK
-534 PQDPL
+534 PQDSL

-545 AAILNETALQKL
+545 AVILNETALQKL
-557 GLGNDAVGKKMDD
+557 GMGNDAVGRKMDD

-585 LQNKIDALCLFV
+585 LQNKIEALCLFV
-597 THDMYDSSSFW
+597 TKDNDSSSLW
-608 AKNGGCFFV
+608 TKNGGCFFV

-632 KTVYGKYDNE
+632 KTVYGKYDGE

-647 NFLDDAFDAMYQ
+647 NFLDDAFDAMYK
-659 AEDRLLKLLTAFTA
+659 AEDRLLKLLTAFTVFA
-673 FTIFIACLGL
+673 IFIACLGL

-720 KLVLISVVIASP
+720 KLVLISVVIAAP

-757 ITVCIILSVALI
+757 ITACITLSVALI
-769 TVSVQAIKA
+769 TISVQAIKA
-778 AVANPIKSLR
+778 AVANPVKSLR

>member
-1 MLKNYLKI
+1 MFKNYLKI

-30 GLAVCMLIVLYVG
+30 GLAACMLIVLYVG

-56 RIFSVKSKLKLGND
+56 RIFSVKSKIKLGND
-70 SLYLNQLP
+70 SLYLTQLP
-78 YSTPVELQ
+78 YTTPVELH
-86 QTEPSVEAFLRVR
+86 QTEPSVEAFLRMR

-113 LKFAENKFIFTDPNF
+113 LKFAENKFFFADANF
-128 FTFFSFKLQQGNKE
+128 FTFFSFKLQRGNKD
-142 QVLQHPFSVVI
+142 QVLQNPFSVVI
-153 SENIARKYFGEKDPV
+153 SQNIAKKYFGEKDPV

-175 NTYDFI
+175 NIYDFI

-196 YDFVASVSSL
+196 FDFITSISSL
-206 TSMAAKE
+206 YSIAAKD
-213 NSETKEENS
+213 NGQAMEENNFS
-222 FLTYF
+222 TYF
-227 LLRQPADI
+227 LLKQPADI
-235 GKVEQQLL
+235 SKVEQQLL
-243 RLGQAK
+243 RLGQSK
-249 NKATGSY
+249 NKAIGKY
-256 IGTPLTSLRLSEGTD
+256 IGTPLTSLRLSEATD
-271 TSNTKYL
+271 NSNTKYL

-288 LVLALIN
+288 LILALIN

-308 KEIGVRKVLGAGRNM
+308 KEIGVRKVLGADRKM

-335 TSIAFVLGYLLCTFF
+335 TSIAFVLGYVLCNLF

-355 DFLQINIDGSFLLN
+355 DLMQINIDGSFLLN

-375 FGCLFII
+375 FGLLFII

-398 KPAVVLYGKLS
+398 RPVVVLYGKLS
-409 RQSGGISVR
+409 RQGGGISVR

-440 KQIDFFRSTDTG
+440 KQIDFFRNTDTG
-452 VSRENIV
+452 VNRENIV
-459 MIPFTSNAAKQY
+459 MIPFTSNAAKHY
-471 DALKKD
+471 EALKKD
-477 LSSTSAASQVSTALH
+477 LSSISATSQISTALH
-492 PMYKGYDVMGTKATN
+492 PMYKGYDIMGTKATG
-507 TSQFVLIPYM
+507 TAQIVLIPWM
-517 LVDQD
+517 LVDQN
-522 FISLLRLQWKIK
+522 FISLLGLQWKIK

-545 AAILNETALQKL
+545 AVILNETALQKL
-557 GLGNDAVGKKMDD
+557 GMGNDAVGRKMDD

-585 LQNKIDALCLFV
+585 LQNKIEALCLFV
-597 THDMYDSSSFW
+597 TKDNDSSSLW
-608 AKNGGCFFV
+608 TKNGGCFFV

-632 KTVYGKYDNE
+632 KTVYGKYDGE

-647 NFLDDAFDAMYQ
+647 NFLDDAFDAMYK
-659 AEDRLLKLLTAFTA
+659 AEDRLLKLLTAFTVFA
-673 FTIFIACLGL
+673 IFIACLGL

-720 KLVLISVVIASP
+720 KLVLISVVIAAP

-757 ITVCIILSVALI
+757 ITACITLSVALI
-769 TVSVQAIKA
+769 TISVQAIKA
-778 AVANPIKSLR
+778 AVANPVKSLR

>member
-24 ITGLAI
+24 IAGLAI
-30 GLAVCMLIVLYVG
+30 GLAVCMLIVLYLG

-70 SLYLNQLP
+70 SLYLTQLP
-78 YSTPVELQ
+78 YTTPVELQ

-104 IIQNNQEPS
+104 IIQNNQEPT
-113 LKFAENKFIFTDPNF
+113 LKFAENKFFFTDANF
-128 FTFFSFKLQQGNKE
+128 FTFFSFKLQQGNNE
-142 QVLQHPFSVVI
+142 EVLRNPFSVVI
-153 SENIARKYFGEKDPV
+153 SQNIAKKYFGEQDPV

-181 VTGVAGKIPS
+181 VTGVAAKIPS

-196 YDFVASVSSL
+196 FDFITSISSL
-206 TSMAAKE
+206 YSIAAKD
-213 NSETKEENS
+213 SGQAMEENN

-227 LLRQPADI
+227 LLKQPGDI
-235 GKVEQQLL
+235 SKVEQQLL
-243 RLGQAK
+243 RLEQPK
-249 NKATGSY
+249 NKAIGRY

-278 KIFPFVAALI
+278 KIFPFVAVLI

-335 TSIAFVLGYLLCTFF
+335 TSIAFVLGYVLCTLFT
-350 RPLFF
+350 PLFF

-369 QYILLS
+369 HYILLS

-398 KPAVVLYGKLS
+398 KPAAVLYGKLS

-432 IVCGIVIN
+432 IVSGIVIN
-440 KQIDFFRSTDTG
+440 KQIDFFRNTDTG
-452 VSRENIV
+452 VNRENIV
-459 MIPFTSNAAKQY
+459 MIPFTSNAAKHY

-477 LSSTSAASQVSTALH
+477 LGSISATRQVSTALH
-492 PMYKGYDVMGTKATN
+492 PMYKGYDIMGTKATG
-507 TSQFVLIPYM
+507 TGQMVLIPYM

-522 FISLLRLQWKIK
+522 FISLLGLQWKIK

-545 AAILNETALQKL
+545 AVILNETALQKL
-557 GLGNDAVGKKMDD
+557 GMSDDAVGKKMDD

-608 AKNGGCFFV
+608 AKNGGCFYV
-617 KINPNVNISRFINEA
+617 KVNPSVNISRFINEA

-647 NFLDDAFDAMYQ
+647 NFLDDAFNAMYQ
-659 AEDRLLKLLTAFTA
+659 SEDRLLKLLTAFTA
-673 FTIFIACLGL
+673 ITIFIACLGL

-703 LGASVAQVT
+703 LGASIAQVT

-720 KLVLISVVIASP
+720 KLVLVSVVIASP
-732 IAWWIMDKWLTAFA
+732 IGWWIMDKWLTAFA

-757 ITVCIILSVALI
+757 ITICIILIVALI
-769 TVSVQAIKA
+769 TISVQAIKA
-778 AVANPIKSLR
+778 AVANPVKSLR

>member
-1 MLKNYLKI
+1 MIKNYLKI
-9 SWRNLIQNKVYSFIN
+9 SWRNLVQNKVYSFIN

-56 RIFSVKSKLKLGND
+56 RIFSVKSKIKLGND

-78 YSTPVELQ
+78 YNIPVELQ

-113 LKFAENKFIFTDPNF
+113 LKFAENKFFFTDPNF

-142 QVLQHPFSVVI
+142 QVLQNPFSVVI
-153 SENIARKYFGEKDPV
+153 SQNTAKKYFRDEDPV

-181 VTGVAGKIPS
+181 ITGVADKIPS

-196 YDFVASVSSL
+196 FDFVTSVSSL
-206 TSMAAKE
+206 ASITAKE
-213 NSETKEENS
+213 DGKAIEEND

-227 LLRQPADI
+227 FLKQPADI
-235 GKVEQQLL
+235 VKVEQQLL
-243 RLGQAK
+243 RLQAQK
-249 NKATGSY
+249 NKAIGSY
-256 IGTPLTSLRLSEGTD
+256 IGTPLTGLRLSEGTD

-308 KEIGVRKVLGAGRNM
+308 KEIGMRKVLGASRKM
-323 IASQFFVESVLF
+323 IAGQFFVESVLF
-335 TSIAFVLGYLLCTFF
+335 TSIAFVLGNVLCTLF

-355 DFLQINIDGSFLLN
+355 DFMQINIDGSFLLD

-398 KPAVVLYGKLS
+398 RPVVVLYGKLS
-409 RQSGGISVR
+409 RQSGGITVR

-440 KQIDFFRSTDTG
+440 KQIDFFRNTDTG
-452 VSRENIV
+452 VNRENIV
-459 MIPFTSNAAKQY
+459 MIPFTSNAAKHY
-471 DALKKD
+471 VALKKD
-477 LSSTSAASQVSTALH
+477 LSSISATSQISTALH
-492 PMYKGYDVMGTKATN
+492 PMYKGYDLMGTKAAN
-507 TSQFVLIPYM
+507 TGQIVLVPWM
-517 LVDQD
+517 LVDQN
-522 FISLLRLQWKIK
+522 FISLLGLQWKIK
-534 PQDPL
+534 PQDSL

-557 GLGNDAVGKKMDD
+557 GMGNDAVGKKMDD
-570 ELTVAGVL
+570 ESTVAGVL
-578 KDFNYAS
+578 RDFNYSS

-597 THDMYDSSSFW
+597 THENDSSSLW

-617 KINPNVNISRFINEA
+617 KINPNVNISRFINDA
-632 KTVYGKYDNE
+632 KSVYGKYDSE

-647 NFLDDAFDAMYQ
+647 NFLDDAFDAMYT

-683 FGLAAFMV
+683 FGLAAFIV

-703 LGASVAQVT
+703 LGASVAQIT

-732 IAWWIMDKWLTAFA
+732 LAWWIMHKWLTAFA

-757 ITVCIILSVALI
+757 ITACITLSVALI
-769 TVSVQAIKA
+769 TISVQAIKTA
-778 AVANPIKSLR
+778 IDNPIKSLR

>member
-1 MLKNYLKI
+1 MFKNYLKI

-30 GLAVCMLIVLYVG
+30 GLAACMLIVLYVG

-56 RIFSVKSKLKLGND
+56 RIFSVKSKIKLGND
-70 SLYLNQLP
+70 SLYLTQLP
-78 YSTPVELQ
+78 YTTPVELQ

-113 LKFAENKFIFTDPNF
+113 LKFAENKFFFADANF
-128 FTFFSFKLQQGNKE
+128 FTFFSFKLQRGNKD
-142 QVLQHPFSVVI
+142 QVLQNPFSVVI
-153 SENIARKYFGEKDPV
+153 SQNIAKKYFGEKDPV

-196 YDFVASVSSL
+196 FDFITSISSL
-206 TSMAAKE
+206 YSIAAKD
-213 NSETKEENS
+213 SGQAMEENNFS
-222 FLTYF
+222 TYF
-227 LLRQPADI
+227 LLKQPADI
-235 GKVEQQLL
+235 STVEQQLL
-243 RLGQAK
+243 RLGQPK
-249 NKATGSY
+249 NKAIGRY
-256 IGTPLTSLRLSEGTD
+256 IGTPLTSLRLSEATD
-271 TSNTKYL
+271 NSNTKYL

-288 LVLALIN
+288 LILALIN

-308 KEIGVRKVLGAGRNM
+308 KEIGVRKVLGADRKM
-323 IASQFFVESVLF
+323 IASQFFVESLLF
-335 TSIAFVLGYLLCTFF
+335 TSIAFVLGYVLCNLF

-355 DFLQINIDGSFLLN
+355 DLMQINIDGSFLLN

-375 FGCLFII
+375 FGLLFII

-398 KPAVVLYGKLS
+398 RPVVVLYGKLS
-409 RQSGGISVR
+409 RQGGGISVR

-440 KQIDFFRSTDTG
+440 KQIDFFRNTDTG
-452 VSRENIV
+452 VNRENIV
-459 MIPFTSNAAKQY
+459 LIPFTSNAAKHY
-471 DALKKD
+471 EALKKD
-477 LSSTSAASQVSTALH
+477 IGSISATRQVSIALH
-492 PMYKGYDVMGTKATN
+492 PMYKGYDMMGTKATS
-507 TSQFVLIPYM
+507 TGQFVFIPWM

-522 FISLLRLQWKIK
+522 FISLLGLQWKIK

-545 AAILNETALQKL
+545 AVILNETALQKL
-557 GLGNDAVGKKMDD
+557 GMGNDAVGRKMDD

-585 LQNKIDALCLFV
+585 LQNKIEALCLFV
-597 THDMYDSSSFW
+597 TKDNDSSSLW
-608 AKNGGCFFV
+608 TKNGGCFFV

-632 KTVYGKYDNE
+632 KTVYGKYDGE

-647 NFLDDAFDAMYQ
+647 NFLDDAFDAMYK
-659 AEDRLLKLLTAFTA
+659 AEDRLLKLLTAFTVFA
-673 FTIFIACLGL
+673 IFIACLGL

-720 KLVLISVVIASP
+720 KLVLISVVIAAP

-757 ITVCIILSVALI
+757 ITACITLSVALI
-769 TVSVQAIKA
+769 TISVQAIKA
-778 AVANPIKSLR
+778 AVANPVKSFR

>member
-1 MLKNYLKI
+1 MFKNYLKI
-9 SWRNLIQNKVYSFIN
+9 SWRSLIQNKVYSFIN

-30 GLAVCMLIVLYVG
+30 GLAACMLIVLYVG

-56 RIFSVKSKLKLGND
+56 RIFSVKSKIKLGND
-70 SLYLNQLP
+70 SLYLTQLP
-78 YSTPVELQ
+78 YTTPVELQ

-113 LKFAENKFIFTDPNF
+113 LKFAENKFFFADANF
-128 FTFFSFKLQQGNKE
+128 FTFFSFKLQRGNKD
-142 QVLQHPFSVVI
+142 QVLQNPFSVVI
-153 SENIARKYFGEKDPV
+153 SQNIAKKYFGEKDPV

-175 NTYDFI
+175 NIYDFI

-196 YDFVASVSSL
+196 FDFITSISSL
-206 TSMAAKE
+206 YSIAAKD
-213 NSETKEENS
+213 SGQAMEENNFS
-222 FLTYF
+222 TYF
-227 LLRQPADI
+227 LLKQPADI
-235 GKVEQQLL
+235 SKVEQQLL
-243 RLGQAK
+243 RLGQPK
-249 NKATGSY
+249 NKAIGRY
-256 IGTPLTSLRLSEGTD
+256 IGTPLTSLRLSEATD
-271 TSNTKYL
+271 NSNTKYL

-288 LVLALIN
+288 LILALIN

-308 KEIGVRKVLGAGRNM
+308 KEIGVRKVLGADRKM

-335 TSIAFVLGYLLCTFF
+335 TSIAFVLGYVLCSLF

-355 DFLQINIDGSFLLN
+355 DLMQINIDGSFLLN

-375 FGCLFII
+375 FGFLFII

-398 KPAVVLYGKLS
+398 RPVVVLYGKLS

-440 KQIDFFRSTDTG
+440 KQIDFFRNTDTG
-452 VSRENIV
+452 VNRENIV
-459 MIPFTSNAAKQY
+459 LIPFTSNAAKHY
-471 DALKKD
+471 EALKKD
-477 LSSTSAASQVSTALH
+477 IGSISATRQVSTALH
-492 PMYKGYDVMGTKATN
+492 PMYKGYDMMGTKATS
-507 TSQFVLIPYM
+507 TGQFVFIPWM

-522 FISLLRLQWKIK
+522 FISLLGLQWKIK
-534 PQDPL
+534 PQDSL

-545 AAILNETALQKL
+545 AVILNETALQKL
-557 GLGNDAVGKKMDD
+557 GMGNDAVGRKMDD

-585 LQNKIDALCLFV
+585 LQNKIEALCLFV
-597 THDMYDSSSFW
+597 TKDNDSSSLW
-608 AKNGGCFFV
+608 TKNGGCFFV

-632 KTVYGKYDNE
+632 KTVYGKYDGE

-647 NFLDDAFDAMYQ
+647 NFLDDAFDAMYK
-659 AEDRLLKLLTAFTA
+659 AEDRLLKLLTAFTVFA
-673 FTIFIACLGL
+673 IFIACLGL

-720 KLVLISVVIASP
+720 KLVLISVVIAAP

-757 ITVCIILSVALI
+757 ITACITLSVALI
-769 TVSVQAIKA
+769 TISVQAIKA
-778 AVANPIKSLR
+778 AVANPVKSLR

>member
-1 MLKNYLKI
+1 MVKSYLKI
-9 SWRNLIQNKVYSFIN
+9 SWRNLVHNKVYSFIN

-56 RIFSVKSKLKLGND
+56 RIFSVKSKIKLGND
-70 SLYLNQLP
+70 SLYLTQLP
-78 YSTPVELQ
+78 YTTPVELQ
-86 QTEPSVEAFLRVR
+86 QAEPCVEAFLRVR

-113 LKFAENKFIFTDPNF
+113 LKFAENKFFFTDANF
-128 FTFFSFKLQQGNKE
+128 FTFFSFKLQQGNNE
-142 QVLQHPFSVVI
+142 QVLQNPFSVVI
-153 SENIARKYFGEKDPV
+153 SQNIAKKYFRDENPV

-175 NTYDFI
+175 NSYDFI

-196 YDFVASVSSL
+196 FDFITSISSL
-206 TSMAAKE
+206 YSIAAKDGGQAM
-213 NSETKEENS
+213 EENNFS
-222 FLTYF
+222 TYF
-227 LLRQPADI
+227 LLKQPSDI
-235 GKVEQQLL
+235 NKVEQQLL
-243 RLGQAK
+243 RLGQPK
-249 NKATGSY
+249 NKAIGRY

-271 TSNTKYL
+271 NSNTKYL

-288 LVLALIN
+288 LILALIN

-308 KEIGVRKVLGAGRNM
+308 KEIGVRKVLGADRKM
-323 IASQFFVESVLF
+323 IAGQFFVESVLF
-335 TSIAFVLGYLLCTFF
+335 TSIAFALGYVLCTLF

-355 DFLQINIDGSFLLN
+355 DLMQINIDGSFLLN

-375 FGCLFII
+375 FGFLFMI

-398 KPAVVLYGKLS
+398 RPVVVLYGKLG

-440 KQIDFFRSTDTG
+440 KQIDFFRNTDTG
-452 VSRENIV
+452 VNRENIV
-459 MIPFTSNAAKQY
+459 LIPFTSNAAKHY
-471 DALKKD
+471 EALKRG
-477 LSSTSAASQVSTALH
+477 LSSISATRQVSTALH
-492 PMYKGYDVMGTKATN
+492 PMYKGYDMMGTKATG
-507 TSQFVLIPYM
+507 TGQFVFIPWM

-522 FISLLRLQWKIK
+522 FISLLGLQWKIE

-545 AAILNETALQKL
+545 AVILNETALQKL
-557 GLGNDAVGKKMDD
+557 GMGNDAVGRKMDD
-570 ELTVAGVL
+570 ELTVAGVV
-578 KDFNYAS
+578 KDFNYTS
-585 LQNKIDALCLFV
+585 LQNKIEALCLFV
-597 THDMYDSSSFW
+597 TNDNDSSSVW
-608 AKNGGCFFV
+608 MKNGGCFFV
-617 KINPNVNISRFINEA
+617 KINPNVNISRFINDA
-632 KTVYGKYDNE
+632 RSVYGKYDSE

-647 NFLDDAFDAMYQ
+647 NFLDDAFDAMYK
-659 AEDRLLKLLTAFTA
+659 AEDRLLKLLTAFTVFA
-673 FTIFIACLGL
+673 IFIACLGL

-720 KLVLISVVIASP
+720 KLVLVSVVIASP
-732 IAWWIMDKWLTAFA
+732 LAWWIMDKWLTAFA

-757 ITVCIILSVALI
+757 ITACITLSVALI
-769 TVSVQAIKA
+769 TISVQAIKT
-778 AVANPIKSLR
+778 AVANPVTSLR

>member
-9 SWRNLIQNKVYSFIN
+9 SWRNLVQNKVYSFIN

-30 GLAVCMLIVLYVG
+30 GLAVCMLIILFLG
-43 HEYSYDRFHKNAE
+43 HEYSYDKFHKNAG
-56 RIFSVKSKLKLGND
+56 RIFSVKSKIKLGND
-70 SLYLNQLP
+70 SLYLTQLP

-113 LKFAENKFIFTDPNF
+113 LKFSENKFFFTDANF
-128 FTFFSFKLQQGNKE
+128 FTFFSFELQQGNKE
-142 QVLQHPFSVVI
+142 RVLQNPFAVVI
-153 SENIARKYFGEKDPV
+153 SENAAKKYFGDEDAL
-168 GKTIRYN
+168 GNTMRYN

-181 VTGVAGKIPS
+181 ITGVAGKIPS

-196 YDFVASVSSL
+196 FDFVTSISSL
-206 TSMAAKE
+206 ASIAAKE
-213 NSETKEENS
+213 NGKAIEEDD

-227 LLRQPADI
+227 FLKQPADI
-235 GKVEQQLL
+235 SKVEQQLL
-243 RLGQAK
+243 RLEKPKQ
-249 NKATGSY
+249 KAIGSY

-278 KIFPFVAALI
+278 KIFPFVAVLI

-308 KEIGVRKVLGAGRNM
+308 KEIGVRKVLGAGRKM
-323 IASQFFVESVLF
+323 IAGQFFVESVLF
-335 TSIAFVLGYLLCTFF
+335 TSIAFGLGYVLCTIF

-355 DFLQINIDGSFLLN
+355 DFMEINIDGSFLLN
-369 QYILLS
+369 QYILLT

-389 YPSILLSAY
+389 YPSVLLSAY
-398 KPAVVLYGKLS
+398 RPAVVLYGKLS

-440 KQIDFFRSTDTG
+440 KQIDFFRNTDTG
-452 VSRENIV
+452 VNRENIV
-459 MIPFTSNAAKQY
+459 MIPFTSNAAKHY
-471 DALKKD
+471 EALKKD
-477 LSSTSAASQVSTALH
+477 LSSIAATRQISTALH
-492 PMYKGYDVMGTKATN
+492 PMYKGYDIMGTKAAGTG
-507 TSQFVLIPYM
+507 QIVLIPWM

-522 FISLLRLQWKIK
+522 FISLLGLQWKIK

-545 AAILNETALQKL
+545 VAILNETALQKL
-557 GLGNDAVGKKMDD
+557 GMGDDAVGKKMDD
-570 ELTVAGVL
+570 ESRVAGVL

-585 LQNKIDALCLFV
+585 LQNKIEALCLFV
-597 THDMYDSSSFW
+597 TADNDSSSLW

-617 KINPNVNISRFINEA
+617 KINPNVNISRFINDA
-632 KTVYGKYDNE
+632 KSVFGKYDSE

-647 NFLDDAFDAMYQ
+647 NFLDDAFDAMYT
-659 AEDRLLKLLTAFTA
+659 AEDRLLKLLTTFTA

-703 LGASVAQVT
+703 LGASVAQIT

-720 KLVLISVVIASP
+720 KLVLMSVVIASP
-732 IAWWIMDKWLTAFA
+732 LAWWIMDKWLTAFA

-757 ITVCIILSVALI
+757 ITTCIILFVALVTI
-769 TVSVQAIKA
+769 SVQAIKT
-778 AVANPIKSLR
+778 AVANPVKSLR